1 MKIYKT
7 ATGKSVVVSQQAV
20 LKAKITINGI
30 NATSKSSNTSFK
42 EPSGVLIGK
51 PNLSNKLRVQNT
63 IETVSKISKKI
74 A

>member
-20 LKAKITINGI
+20 LKAKMAINDI
-30 NATSKSSNTSFK
+30 NALNKSSNVSFK

-51 PNLSNKLRVQNT
+51 PNLSNKLRVKNT
-63 IETVSKISKKI
+63 TGTVSKIPKKF